1 MFLDI
6 DSFEFQLFLPLNT
19 RYRVT
24 MENMVS
30 FLKEVF
36 CSELVVQVI
45 GFRGNL
51 IPIKMPIKTR
61 TTSINMIIHS
71 IELLVKVLEVLI
83 KLRLLKNYIDSN

>member
-1 MFLDI
+1 
-6 DSFEFQLFLPLNT
+6 
-19 RYRVT
+19 